1 MFLSVPKTKI
11 VSMRNGNKDFDIRID
26 RQSRWGNQHHMKNES
41 VAERNRVCDENK
53 KDLWRK
59 IRNGSITLDELD
71 ALYGKVLGCWCKPKR
86 CHGDDL
92 VEAVEWAH
100 ALICKYERIKETY
113 RRRRRDKLR
122 KAEKVKRENTHKQ
135 KKVSRK

>member
-26 RQSRWGNQHHMKNES
+26 RQSRWGNQHRMKNES

-100 ALICKYERIKETY
+100 ALICKYERIKAAY
-113 RRRRRDKLR
+113 KRRR
-122 KAEKVKRENTHKQ
+122 KREQSSKNIKKGDGSKQ
-135 KKVSRK
+135 KKIPR